1 MCTVATTRYNW
12 NIVESGIKHHLYV
25 YIYFPRIIQDKYTIL
40 VHCRSIWVICV
51 WGLETWEKARLR
63 RAFSRVYKNVIYYD
77 YYMFFLYINT
87 LEYLFYPAMTAFT
100 DQYSLGETSPSFFP
114 RFAPNTHIYLHASTV
129 HMYCIYPAILNRK

>member
-1 MCTVATTRYNW
+1 MREVNHVKRFKVTCCSNYSIQHYVIKFVRDLRQVGGFLRVLQFPLPIKLTTTRYNW

-63 RAFSRVYKNVIYYD
+63 RAFSRVSRRIHIFT
-77 YYMFFLYINT
+77 YMLRQCT
-87 LEYLFYPAMTAFT
+87 
-100 DQYSLGETSPSFFP
+100 
-114 RFAPNTHIYLHASTV
+114 
-129 HMYCIYPAILNRK
+129 CIVFILQF